1 MSGDF
6 GKLIAQKR
14 PSAANHFCNETGAIL
29 NSQFAPQPTLTI
41 SDIGVR
47 QLLNPQSS
55 QGFSPLREPSN
66 SIVLR

>member
-66 SIVLR
+66 AIVLR